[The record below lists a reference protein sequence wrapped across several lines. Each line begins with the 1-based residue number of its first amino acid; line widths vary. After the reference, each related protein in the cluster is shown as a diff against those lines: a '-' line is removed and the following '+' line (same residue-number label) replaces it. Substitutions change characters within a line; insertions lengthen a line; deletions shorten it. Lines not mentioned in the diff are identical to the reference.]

1 MSSSTLKTFSF
12 TGTNRKGAS
21 VKGDIEAGNIQLAQA
36 KLRKQGVIADR
47 IKPKSNPLFVKG
59 VRDKDVTFFTRQLG
73 TMLKSGIPIT
83 QALEITAEGQ
93 KNPAFKNQILQI
105 KRDIESGLSLHEA
118 LRRHPKQF
126 DDLYRSLVESGE
138 LSGNLEGMLGRIAEY
153 KEKILSIKSKIK
165 KAAYYPVFVLL
176 FAFSITLF
184 LMLKVVPQFVDM
196 FEQQGADL
204 PTITKVVTT
213 MSEWLQDWWIIML
226 LVIVGTVIGFFQL
239 LKRSKSFQQQMDVF
253 LLKLPLFGS
262 LIKRSILAR
271 FARTLSTSFSSGVP
285 MVECLDSCAKAAN
298 NYVYT
303 NAILKIKEDVA
314 SGQELAFAMK
324 QTGVF
329 TPLMIQMTNIGE
341 ESGAI
346 DDMEDKAADYYEQ
359 EVDDTVEGLL
369 SLIEPAMMILLGGII
384 TVILLAIYLPIFDIG
399 SLVG

>member
-12 TGTNRKGAS
+12 TGTNRKGTA

-36 KLRKQGVIADR
+36 KLRKQGVIADK
-47 IKPKSNPLFVKG
+47 IKPKSTPLFTTSVKE
-59 VRDKDVTFFTRQLG
+59 KDVAFFTRQLG

-138 LSGNLEGMLGRIAEY
+138 LSGNLEGMLTRIAEY
-153 KEKILSIKSKIK
+153 KEKILSIRSKIK
-165 KAAYYPVFVLL
+165 KASFYPVFVLI
-176 FAFSITLF
+176 FAFIVTIF
-184 LMLKVVPQFVDM
+184 LMIKVVPEFVGV
-196 FEQQGADL
+196 FEQQGAEL
-204 PTITKVVTT
+204 PAITVVVTT
-213 MSEWLQDWWIIML
+213 MSAWLQKWWFILIAI
-226 LVIVGTVIGFFQL
+226 LVTLVVGFIQL
-239 LKRSKSFQQQMDVF
+239 KKRSRGFQQQLDVF
-253 LLKLPLFGS
+253 VLKLPLFGN
-262 LIKRSILAR
+262 LIKRSVLAR
-271 FARTLSTSFSSGVP
+271 FARTLSTSFASGVP

-298 NYVYT
+298 NFVYT

-359 EVDDTVEGLL
+359 DHHGRLDQ
-369 SLIEPAMMILLGGII
+369 AQ
-384 TVILLAIYLPIFDIG
+384 
-399 SLVG
+399 